1 MQPHTNPHDRLF
13 HFTFRHPRHVCP
25 WLGSIL
31 PPAIAGAIDWS
42 TLAPATNRTTG
53 TRLRAHV
60 QDLVFAVELR
70 PITRPLLL
78 VLEHKSWPDAS
89 LHAQMLRY
97 VVHLRRAAE
106 RRGEP
111 LPLVI
116 PVVLQHGG
124 EVPKQVSAADD
135 LPADLRG
142 ELARLQPQLELL
154 VDNLNGRSEQAL
166 RQPGLTPLV
175 QLTMLLLAHVPG
187 RPPVEVL
194 AAIERWGDL
203 LRAIE
208 TSTDPP
214 LGDDAVDAV
223 GWYLLDAT
231 EVSQEDLQ
239 MAFSDQLHRPSTSI
253 MSTGQRLRLEGEAR
267 GIAKGISQG
276 ISQGISRGQVQTL
289 QRLLAKR
296 FGPLPEALLTRLQN
310 ASSTDLDRWTDRLL
324 DATSLDAVFAD

>member
-13 HFTFRHPRHVCP
+13 HFTFQHPQHAGP
-25 WLGSIL
+25 WLRSIL
-31 PPAIAGAIDWS
+31 PPAIAGAIDWG
-42 TLAPATNRTTG
+42 TLSPASNRTTG
-53 TRLRAHV
+53 TGLRVHV
-60 QDLVFAVELR
+60 PDLVFGVGLR
-70 PITRPLLL
+70 PVPRRLLL
-78 VLEHKSWPDAS
+78 VVEQKSWPDTS
-89 LHAQMLRY
+89 LHAQVLRY
-97 VVHLRRAAE
+97 VVHLRRTAE

-124 EVPKQVSAADD
+124 EVPSQNSIAED
-135 LPADLRG
+135 LPADVRG

-166 RQPGLTPLV
+166 RQTALTPLV
-175 QLTMLLLAHVPG
+175 QLTMLLLTHIPG
-187 RPPVEVL
+187 RPPAEVL

-208 TSTDPP
+208 ASTDPP

-231 EVSQEDLQ
+231 EVTQEDLQ
-239 MAFSDQLHRPSTSI
+239 MAFSEQLNRPSTSI

-267 GIAKGISQG
+267 GITK
-276 ISQGISRGQVQTL
+276 GISRGQAQTL
-289 QRLLAKR
+289 QRLLVKR
-296 FGPLPEALLTRLQN
+296 FGPLTEEILSKLQN
-310 ASSTDLDRWTDRLL
+310 ASTADLDRWTDRLL
-324 DATSLDAVFAD
+324 DATSLDAMFAD